1 MTGTRVGTTAAFA
14 PVRGDRHV
22 DRVGAVTVFEVEG
35 SPRLELPDEP
45 IDLQRELRD
54 TLLSGANWR
63 EGFSDDICIGLLLW
77 RAWRPALEPLGFS
90 REDFIDSVVAY
101 RRELWLWL
109 MGDRG
114 WIPYVTGLAARVI
127 RRVPTAAL

>member
-1 MTGTRVGTTAAFA
+1 M
-14 PVRGDRHV
+14 
-22 DRVGAVTVFEVEG
+22 TVFEVEG
-35 SPRLELPDEP
+35 SPAWSSPTNRSTCR
-45 IDLQRELRD
+45 RELRD

-77 RAWRPALEPLGFS
+77 RAWQPALEPLGFS

>member
-1 MTGTRVGTTAAFA
+1 M
-14 PVRGDRHV
+14 
-22 DRVGAVTVFEVEG
+22 TVFEVEG

-45 IDLQRELRD
+45 VDLQRELRD

-77 RAWRPALEPLGFS
+77 RAWQPALEPLGFS

-109 MGDRG
+109 MGDRRLDPLRDRPRRPSHPPG
-114 WIPYVTGLAARVI
+114 PHRRPVTSPTLESAEAADRA
-127 RRVPTAAL
+127 TAHDAPDLRPL

>member
-1 MTGTRVGTTAAFA
+1 M
-14 PVRGDRHV
+14 
-22 DRVGAVTVFEVEG
+22 TVFEVEG

-45 IDLQRELRD
+45 VDLQRGFATRCCPAPNGAKGSA
-54 TLLSGANWR
+54 TTSASGSCS
-63 EGFSDDICIGLLLW
+63 G
-77 RAWRPALEPLGFS
+77 RAWQPALEPLGFS